1 MASQFQYKY
10 STDEIRKGGCDDRD
24 YRYIL
29 LNNNLKCLLVSDV
42 ESQKSAATL
51 VVGSGNLN
59 DPPEVNGLAH
69 FCEHMLF
76 LGTEKFPVEN
86 HYSKLIASGGG
97 SKNAATSED
106 YTYFYF
112 DIKNEKF
119 SESLEVFSQFFKTP
133 LFTESGTERE
143 MKAVDSEFRKNLSNE
158 SRRCH

>member
-1 MASQFQYKY
+1 M
-10 STDEIRKGGCDDRD
+10 
-24 YRYIL
+24 
-29 LNNNLKCLLVSDV
+29 NNNLKCLLVSDK

-86 HYSKLIASGGG
+86 YYSKIIASGGG

-119 SESLEVFSQFFKTP
+119 SEALDVFSHFFKTP